1 MTPIA
6 TIITNCTMNDR
17 FVSWTGSNKTWLIAG
32 KSVEVPF
39 EVWSVGDK
47 KQHDALI
54 AELKAG
60 LVSLAVRLLKPN
72 GNYETVPFN
81 PIATALPQAPVQ
93 LPPQQVEAKESPTAS
108 KTEETIHSN
117 NHIVQ
122 AGDKEMSEIAKH
134 FHLKAET
141 IKQPGVAEVGEDI
154 KDTVVFSNKALQE
167 NHIQE
172 EAPAEPLDKQ
182 AEVQEPERIQNLFDG
197 DPEDAEDLEA
207 EAEET
212 MTVEQLAAEID
223 ELLSAKAYEEAH
235 KILVE
240 VYGEEKITFKASAL
254 SRLKT
259 FAAIVKKYKLDE

>member
-17 FVSWTGSNKTWLIAG
+17 FVSWTGSNKTWLLAG

-60 LVSLAVRLLKPN
+60 LVSLSVRLLKPN
-72 GNYETVPFN
+72 GNYETIPFN

-172 EAPAEPLDKQ
+172 EAPAETLDKQ

-197 DPEDAEDLEA
+197 DPEDVEDE
-207 EAEET
+207 
-212 MTVEQLAAEID
+212 AAEQGLTYEEFETKID
-223 ELLSAKAYEEAH
+223 ELLSAKNYEEAH
-235 KILVE
+235 KLLVGR
-240 VYGEEKITFKASAL
+240 YGEDKITFKASAL
-254 SRLKT
+254 RYTKT
-259 FAAIVKKYKLDE
+259 FEAVVKKYKLDE